1 MTVWPVRWG
10 RTGRH
15 GVTVGHW
22 GRSLLIAGM
31 LCGALA
37 SAGGASA
44 SDKEIHVYRQADGT
58 RLYTD
63 IKSQRPGAKY
73 VGTYGR
79 PTAYKSCNRMTPA
92 LLKTR
97 ADSYMPLIRDH
108 ARTYKV
114 PAELVRAVMQVES
127 CFDKKAVSR
136 VGARGLMQLMP
147 GTAALLGVQNSFDP
161 AQNIAGGV
169 RYLGMMRDRY
179 PSDWKLVLAAYNAG
193 PGAVD
198 KYGGIPPFPE
208 TQSYVKRVM
217 AAYEKSIRVT
227 PAKTTTAAAT
237 APATVAAA
245 TP

>member
-1 MTVWPVRWG
+1 MRS
-10 RTGRH
+10 
-15 GVTVGHW
+15 GVC
-22 GRSLLIAGM
+22 GRSLFIAGV
-31 LCGALA
+31 LCGALLPA
-37 SAGGASA
+37 AFSSA

-58 RLYTD
+58 RLFTD
-63 IKSQRPGAKY
+63 IKERRPGAKY

-97 ADSYMPLIRDH
+97 ADGYMPLIRDH
-108 ARTYKV
+108 ARTHKV

-169 RYLGMMRDRY
+169 RYLAMMRERY
-179 PSDWKLVLAAYNAG
+179 PSDWRLVLAAYNAG

-217 AAYEKSIRVT
+217 AAYEKAIRVA
-227 PAKTTTAAAT
+227 PVQTTTAAAAT
-237 APATVAAA
+237 PTATVAAN

>member
-1 MTVWPVRWG
+1 MA
-10 RTGRH
+10 
-15 GVTVGHW
+15 GV
-22 GRSLLIAGM
+22 LLGM
-31 LCGALA
+31 LAPTG
-37 SAGGASA
+37 SASA
-44 SDKEIHVYRQADGT
+44 SDREIHVYRQADGT

-63 IKSQRPGAKY
+63 RKVSRPGAKY
-73 VGTYGR
+73 VGTFGR

-97 ADSYMPLIRDH
+97 GDGYLPLIRPH
-108 ARTYKV
+108 ALANEV

-147 GTAALLGVQNSFDP
+147 QTAAELGVRNSFDP

-169 RYLGMMRDRY
+169 RYLGMMRKRY

-217 AAYEKSIRVT
+217 SAYEKAIRVT
-227 PAKTTTAAAT
+227 PAPAATTTAST
-237 APATVAAA
+237 KGATVLAAD

>member
-1 MTVWPVRWG
+1 MTAV
-10 RTGRH
+10 
-15 GVTVGHW
+15 
-22 GRSLLIAGM
+22 

-37 SAGGASA
+37 SAGPVSA
-44 SDKEIHVYRQADGT
+44 SDREIHVYRQADGT

-63 IKSQRPGAKY
+63 RKQRSPGVKY
-73 VGTYGR
+73 VGTFGR

-97 ADSYMPLIRDH
+97 GDGYLPLIRPH
-108 ARTYKV
+108 AQAHGV

-147 GTAALLGVQNSFDP
+147 GTAADLGVQNSFDP

-169 RYLGMMRDRY
+169 RYLGMMRKRY
-179 PSDWKLVLAAYNAG
+179 PSDWKLALAAYNAG

-198 KYGGIPPFPE
+198 KYRGIPPFAE

-217 AAYEKSIRVT
+217 SLYEKAIRVT
-227 PAKTTTAAAT
+227 PATTATAASASMKT
-237 APATVAAA
+237 ATVAAN